1 MLWPNAADEDPAAAD
16 LYRFG
21 PGLTVSI
28 RGERRARAYFRAEY
42 GSAALATRSEAP
54 AVEAVIGTR
63 VRPTA
68 GAAAGE
74 PELLGSHKLARW
86 HASVP
91 VRPEVDTL
99 RLAVAVRG
107 PLGLAL
113 VQSQVIEPLV
123 SLAAIRAG
131 FVLLPGAAIAQG
143 DRTLLLLGRSRSGK
157 TSLAARALAAGLRV
171 LGDDQVIINANRE
184 CLPFPRRLRLYPDLS
199 VTAPAAF
206 AALRPSV
213 QTRLAALGRVNA
225 LTRGF
230 VAPPVSVSPSAIG
243 TDAVRA
249 DANGTD
255 AVGTDSPSP
264 VRVLIG
270 DVVVVRRARV
280 DALTLEQLTAVELAA
295 EADDVLMGQRSEIFR
310 VPGVRAAYET
320 LLTHERAIISCALAA
335 APARRVLV
343 PESWTSER
351 AVGALAREL
360 ELA

>member
-1 MLWPNAADEDPAAAD
+1 MLWPAAADEDPAAAD

-42 GSAALATRSEAP
+42 GSAALATRSEVP

-63 VRPTA
+63 VRPTGEA
-68 GAAAGE
+68 TAGE
-74 PELLGSHKLARW
+74 PELLGAHKLARW
-86 HASVP
+86 RASLP
-91 VRPEVDTL
+91 VRPEVDTM
-99 RLAVAVRG
+99 RVAVAVRG

-123 SLAAIRAG
+123 SLAAVRAG
-131 FVLLPGAAIAQG
+131 SVLLPGAAIAQG

-171 LGDDQVIINANRE
+171 LGDDQVIINADRE

-199 VTAPAAF
+199 LTAPAAF

-213 QTRLAALGRVNA
+213 RTRLAALGRVNA

-230 VAPPVSVSPSAIG
+230 VAPPVSVSPSAIA
-243 TDAVRA
+243 TDTT
-249 DANGTD
+249 G
-255 AVGTDSPSP
+255 P
-264 VRVLIG
+264 VRLLIG
-270 DVVVVRRARV
+270 EVVVVQRARV
-280 DALTLEQLTAVELAA
+280 GALTLEQLNAVELAA

-310 VPGVRAAYET
+310 VPGVRAAYES
-320 LLTHERAIISCALAA
+320 LLAHERAIISCALAA

-343 PESWTSER
+343 PDSWTSEQ

>member
-1 MLWPNAADEDPAAAD
+1 M
-16 LYRFG
+16 
-21 PGLTVSI
+21 
-28 RGERRARAYFRAEY
+28 
-42 GSAALATRSEAP
+42 
-54 AVEAVIGTR
+54 R
-63 VRPTA
+63 V
-68 GAAAGE
+68 
-74 PELLGSHKLARW
+74 
-86 HASVP
+86 
-91 VRPEVDTL
+91 
-99 RLAVAVRG
+99 AVAVRG

-131 FVLLPGAAIAQG
+131 FVLLPSAAIAQG

-171 LGDDQVIINANRE
+171 LGDDQVIINADRE
-184 CLPFPRRLRLYPDLS
+184 CLPFPRRLRLYSDLS

-249 DANGTD
+249 NANG

>member
-1 MLWPNAADEDPAAAD
+1 MLWRSTADEGSDGAD

-28 RGERRARAYFRAEY
+28 RGERRARAYFHAEY
-42 GSAALATRSEAP
+42 APAALAGSPEAP

-63 VRPTA
+63 LRTA
-68 GAAAGE
+68 AHATSDE
-74 PELLGSHKLARW
+74 PQLLGAHKLTRW
-86 HASVP
+86 RASVP
-91 VRPEVDTL
+91 VRPEVDTM
-99 RLAVAVRG
+99 RVAVAVRG

-113 VQSQVIEPLV
+113 VQSQVVEPLV

-131 FVLLPGAAIAQG
+131 SVLLPGAAIAQG

-171 LGDDQVIINANRE
+171 LGDDQVIINAKRE

-199 VTAPAAF
+199 RTAPAAF

-213 QTRLAALGRVNA
+213 RTRLAALGRVKA

-230 VAPPVSVSPSAIG
+230 VAPPVSVSPSAIATHAAG
-243 TDAVRA
+243 
-249 DANGTD
+249 
-255 AVGTDSPSP
+255 P
-264 VRVLIG
+264 VRLLIG
-270 DVVVVRRARV
+270 EVVVVRRARV
-280 DALTLEQLTAVELAA
+280 DALSFEPLDAVGLAA

-320 LLTHERAIISCALAA
+320 LLAHERAIISCALAD

-343 PESWTSER
+343 PDSWTSEQ

>member
-1 MLWPNAADEDPAAAD
+1 MPWLSVADRASRPAD

-42 GSAALATRSEAP
+42 ASAAHAPGPEVP
-54 AVEAVIGTR
+54 AVEALIGTR
-63 VRPTA
+63 VRA
-68 GAAAGE
+68 GADATPGE
-74 PELLGSHKLARW
+74 HELLGAHKLARW
-86 HASVP
+86 RASLP
-91 VRPEVDTL
+91 VRPEAGTMRVV
-99 RLAVAVRG
+99 VAVRG

-123 SLAAIRAG
+123 SLAAVRAG
-131 FVLLPGAAIAQG
+131 SVLLPGAAIAQG

-171 LGDDQVIINANRE
+171 LGDDQVIINADRE

-199 VTAPAAF
+199 RTAPAAF
-206 AALRPSV
+206 AALPPSV
-213 QTRLAALGRVNA
+213 RSRLTALGRVNA
-225 LTRGF
+225 LTHGF
-230 VAPPVSVSPSAIG
+230 VAPPVSVSPSAIAA
-243 TDAVRA
+243 T
-249 DANGTD
+249 ANG
-255 AVGTDSPSP
+255 P
-264 VRVLIG
+264 VRLLIG
-270 DVVVVRRARV
+270 EVVVVRRARV
-280 DALTLEQLTAVELAA
+280 GALTLQPLDAGELAA
-295 EADDVLMGQRSEIFR
+295 ETDDVLMGQRSEIFR

-320 LLTHERAIISCALAA
+320 LLAHERAIISCALAD

-343 PESWTSER
+343 PDSWTSEQ

>member
-1 MLWPNAADEDPAAAD
+1 MLWPKAADDTAGAAD

-42 GSAALATRSEAP
+42 GSAALAESSEIP
-54 AVEAVIGTR
+54 LVEAVIGAH
-63 VRPTA
+63 VRATA
-68 GAAAGE
+68 EAASGE
-74 PELLGSHKLARW
+74 PELLGAHKLARW
-86 HASVP
+86 RASVP
-91 VRPEVDTL
+91 ISPEVDTM
-99 RLAVAVRG
+99 RVAVAVRG

-113 VQSQVIEPLV
+113 VQSRVIEPLV
-123 SLAAIRAG
+123 SLAAVRAG
-131 FVLLPGAAIAQG
+131 SVLLPGAGIAQG

-171 LGDDQVIINANRE
+171 LGDDQVIINADRE

-199 VTAPAAF
+199 LTAPAAF

-213 QTRLAALGRVNA
+213 RTRLAALGRVNA

-243 TDAVRA
+243 A
-249 DANGTD
+249 DVDGP
-255 AVGTDSPSP
+255 VGL
-264 VRVLIG
+264 LIG
-270 DVVVVRRARV
+270 EVVVVRRARV
-280 DALTLEQLTAVELAA
+280 DALTLQHINAEELAA
-295 EADDVLMGQRSEIFR
+295 ETDDVVMGQRSEIFK

-320 LLTHERAIISCALAA
+320 LLAHERAIISCALAA

-343 PESWTSER
+343 PDSWTSEQ

-360 ELA
+360 QLV

>member
-1 MLWPNAADEDPAAAD
+1 MLWPAAADEDPAAAD

-42 GSAALATRSEAP
+42 GSAALATRSEVP

-63 VRPTA
+63 VRATA
-68 GAAAGE
+68 EATAGE
-74 PELLGSHKLARW
+74 PELLGAHKLARW
-86 HASVP
+86 RASVP
-91 VRPEVDTL
+91 VRPEVDTM
-99 RLAVAVRG
+99 RVAVAVRG

-123 SLAAIRAG
+123 SLAAVRAG
-131 FVLLPGAAIAQG
+131 SVLLPGAAIAQG

-171 LGDDQVIINANRE
+171 LGDDQVIINADRE

-199 VTAPAAF
+199 LTAPAAF

-213 QTRLAALGRVNA
+213 RTRLAALGRVNA

-230 VAPPVSVSPSAIG
+230 VAPPVSVSPSAIA
-243 TDAVRA
+243 TDTT
-249 DANGTD
+249 G
-255 AVGTDSPSP
+255 P
-264 VRVLIG
+264 VRLLIG
-270 DVVVVRRARV
+270 EVVVVQRARV
-280 DALTLEQLTAVELAA
+280 GALTLEQLNAVELAA

-310 VPGVRAAYET
+310 VPGVRAAYES
-320 LLTHERAIISCALAA
+320 LLAHERAIISCALAA

-343 PESWTSER
+343 PDSWTSER

-360 ELA
+360 KLA

>member
-1 MLWPNAADEDPAAAD
+1 MLWPSAADEASGAGD

-28 RGERRARAYFRAEY
+28 GGERRARAYFRAEY
-42 GSAALATRSEAP
+42 ASAALATSPDVP
-54 AVEAVIGTR
+54 AVEAVIGAR
-63 VRPTA
+63 VRATA
-68 GAAAGE
+68 DVTTPQ
-74 PELLGSHKLARW
+74 PELVGAHKLARW
-86 HASVP
+86 RASVP
-91 VRPEVDTL
+91 VRPEVATMHV
-99 RLAVAVRG
+99 AVAVRG

-113 VQSQVIEPLV
+113 VQSHVIEPLV

-131 FVLLPGAAIAQG
+131 SVLLPGAAIAQG
-143 DRTLLLLGRSRSGK
+143 DRTLLLLGHSRSGK

-171 LGDDQVIINANRE
+171 LGDDQVIINADRE

-199 VTAPAAF
+199 RTAPAAF

-213 QTRLAALGRVNA
+213 RMRLAALGRVNA

-230 VAPPVSVSPSAIG
+230 VAPPVSVSAFEIG
-243 TDAVRA
+243 A
-249 DANGTD
+249 DATAG
-255 AVGTDSPSP
+255 P
-264 VRVLIG
+264 VRLLIG
-270 DVVVVRRARV
+270 EVVVVRRARV
-280 DALTLEQLTAVELAA
+280 DALTLERLDPAELAA
-295 EADDVLMGQRSEIFR
+295 ETDDVLMGQRSEIFR

-320 LLTHERAIISCALAA
+320 LLAHERAIISCALAA

-343 PESWTSER
+343 PDTWTSER

>member
-1 MLWPNAADEDPAAAD
+1 MRWLSAADEASGPAD

-21 PGLTVSI
+21 PGLTISI

-42 GSAALATRSEAP
+42 GSVALATSPEVL
-54 AVEAVIGTR
+54 AVEAVIGAR
-63 VRPTA
+63 VRATA
-68 GAAAGE
+68 EAAAGE
-74 PELLGSHKLARW
+74 PELLGAHKLARW
-86 HASVP
+86 RASLP
-91 VRPEVDTL
+91 VRPEVDTM
-99 RLAVAVRG
+99 RVAVAVRG

-113 VQSQVIEPLV
+113 VQSQVIEPLI

-131 FVLLPGAAIAQG
+131 SVLLPGAAIAQG

-171 LGDDQVIINANRE
+171 LGDDQVIINADRE

-199 VTAPAAF
+199 RTAPAAF

-213 QTRLAALGRVNA
+213 RTRLAALGRVNA

-230 VAPPVSVSPSAIG
+230 VAPPVSVSPSAI
-243 TDAVRA
+243 A
-249 DANGTD
+249 ANASG
-255 AVGTDSPSP
+255 P
-264 VRVLIG
+264 VRLLIG
-270 DVVVVRRARV
+270 EVVVVRRARV
-280 DALTLEQLTAVELAA
+280 GALTLQPLDAGELAA
-295 EADDVLMGQRSEIFR
+295 ETDDVLMGQRSEIFK

-320 LLTHERAIISCALAA
+320 LLAHERAIISCALAA

-343 PESWTSER
+343 PDSWTSEQ

>member
-1 MLWPNAADEDPAAAD
+1 VLWPSTADGASGTAD

-42 GSAALATRSEAP
+42 ASAARATSPEVP
-54 AVEAVIGTR
+54 ALEAVIGAH
-63 VRPTA
+63 VRAT
-68 GAAAGE
+68 GEAAIGE
-74 PELLGSHKLARW
+74 PQLLGAHKLARW
-86 HASVP
+86 RASVP
-91 VRPEVDTL
+91 VRPEVDTM
-99 RLAVAVRG
+99 RVAVAVRG

-123 SLAAIRAG
+123 SLAAVRAG
-131 FVLLPGAAIAQG
+131 SVLLPGAAIAQG
-143 DRTLLLLGRSRSGK
+143 DRTLLVLGRSRSGK

-171 LGDDQVIINANRE
+171 LGDDQVIINAERE

-199 VTAPAAF
+199 RTAPAAF

-213 QTRLAALGRVNA
+213 RTRLAALGRVSA

-243 TDAVRA
+243 TDAT
-249 DANGTD
+249 G
-255 AVGTDSPSP
+255 P

-270 DVVVVRRARV
+270 EVVVVRRARV
-280 DALTLEQLTAVELAA
+280 DALTLEPLDAVELAA
-295 EADDVLMGQRSEIFR
+295 ETDDVLMGQRSEIFR

-320 LLTHERAIISCALAA
+320 LLAHERAIISCALDA

-343 PESWTSER
+343 PDSWSSEQ